1 MILWRLS
8 IRRYAR
14 TFDGGYGLANSGRW
28 NSIGHRITY
37 MATSPSLCALEKLVH
52 VEDPSLL
59 PELDMI
65 AYVVPDDISCTEIS
79 LSDLPPDWISG
90 QHLTQARGDRW
101 LTNKTEALMFVPSA
115 VIPLVR
121 SPDVNVLVNH
131 AHPDAARIAT
141 AAITPFAF
149 DARLLPQPILP
160 PSLS

>member
-8 IRRYAR
+8 TRRYAR

-37 MATSPSLCALEKLVH
+37 MATSPSLCVLEKLVH

-65 AYVVPDDISCTEIS
+65 AYDVPENVARDGIK
-79 LSDLPPDWISG
+79 LANLPPDWINR
-90 QHLTQARGDRW
+90 QHLTQNRGNAW
-101 LTNKTEALMFVPSA
+101 LGNRTEALLFVPSA
-115 VIPLVR
+115 VLPLDQ

-131 AHPDAARIAT
+131 AHPDAGRIEIAK
-141 AAITPFAF
+141 ITPFVF
-149 DARLLPQPILP
+149 DARLVPPPIPQP
-160 PSLS
+160 